1 VSGGEFWS
9 EPGYARLVAPDLTR
23 VAASHSDAELER
35 VIRHGVRR
43 DGRSTFGMPSSMFH
57 HLSDADLGRI
67 IAFLRSLP
75 VGDGPDTETHFG
87 PFGRLDLL
95 LHPEYAYAEE
105 IARDAPWLT
114 ETDLRGEHGQGEYL
128 AMTVCSECHAMDLG
142 GSPDGSTPDLV
153 VVGAYSQADF
163 ARLMKTGIAV
173 GDRQLGL
180 MTAVAKTRFS
190 QLHDLEVQALYD
202 FLTARAREPQTY
214 E

>member
-1 VSGGEFWS
+1 
-9 EPGYARLVAPDLTR
+9 
-23 VAASHSDAELER
+23 
-35 VIRHGVRR
+35 
-43 DGRSTFGMPSSMFH
+43 
-57 HLSDADLGRI
+57 
-67 IAFLRSLP
+67 
-75 VGDGPDTETHFG
+75 
-87 PFGRLDLL
+87 
-95 LHPEYAYAEE
+95 
-105 IARDAPWLT
+105 
-114 ETDLRGEHGQGEYL
+114 
-128 AMTVCSECHAMDLG
+128 MDLG